1 MVHPPQGAP
10 QKSLKSASP
19 RLILA
24 RKKISHQLTPSN
36 TIDHPMN
43 HTTPSTTRPLP
54 AAPPFKPLTRTF
66 LAALFILAS
75 LASLVSAADWPARV
89 FAPYMYLGS
98 GDNFKLTACDDAT
111 GQKFYTLA
119 FIIADNE
126 KNPAWD
132 GRTEMMKNLYGDE
145 IAAIRSRG
153 GNVIVSFGGAG
164 GTELALAEPDVTAL
178 TAKYQSVIDQYK
190 LTWLD
195 FDIEGKAL
203 EKADVNARRNT
214 ALANLQKNNPGLIIS
229 FTLPVDP
236 NGISDDSR
244 VMLSGAKAK
253 GVVVHSANLMTM
265 DFGSHF
271 SKGKKMSDVSIASV
285 NKAHEQCQ
293 EIDTGI
299 LIGICP
305 MIGQNDEKSEIF
317 TLEDAAA
324 VRDWA
329 LAQPWVCSLS
339 FWASNRDT
347 GAPGKKNGNTASG
360 IQQKPWDFT
369 NVFKTFTTK

>member
-1 MVHPPQGAP
+1 LPKQIRFVVVALINL
-10 QKSLKSASP
+10 STIASISA
-19 RLILA
+19 
-24 RKKISHQLTPSN
+24 
-36 TIDHPMN
+36 
-43 HTTPSTTRPLP
+43 
-54 AAPPFKPLTRTF
+54 
-66 LAALFILAS
+66 
-75 LASLVSAADWPARV
+75 AADWPARV

-98 GDNFKLTACDDAT
+98 GDNFKLTQCDDAC

-119 FIIADNE
+119 FIISDKQ

-132 GRTEMMKNLYGDE
+132 GRSEMMKNLYADQ

-164 GTELALAEPDVTAL
+164 GTELALAEPDVVAL

-195 FDIEGKAL
+195 FDIEGDAL
-203 EKADVNARRNT
+203 EKADVNRRRDT
-214 ALANLQKNNPGLIIS
+214 ALANLQKANPGLIIS

-236 NGISDDSR
+236 NGISDESR
-244 VMLSGAKAK
+244 AMLADAKAK
-253 GVVVHSANLMTM
+253 GVIVHSADLMTM

-285 NKAHEQCQ
+285 NKAHEQCGA
-293 EIDTGI
+293 IDGNI

-305 MIGQNDEKSEIF
+305 MIGQNDEKGEIF

-329 LAQPWVCSLS
+329 AARPWVCSLS
-339 FWASNRDT
+339 FWASNRDAGT
-347 GAPGKKNGNTASG
+347 ADRGKGNGNTGSG
-360 IQQKPWDFT
+360 VEQKPWDFT
-369 NVFKTFTTK
+369 NVFKTFTANK